1 MLYKQCI
8 QQPDKI
14 ILLLSWALVSSAM
27 KPVKDYTTL
36 NLKIQNKW
44 LYAWEINHL
53 FSEKPFIND
62 KFICKYVSFKV
73 SLSYNSL
80 TC

>member
-14 ILLLSWALVSSAM
+14 IFLLSWALVSSAM

-44 LYAWEINHL
+44 LYSWEINHL
-53 FSEKPFIND
+53 FLKNHSLMINL
-62 KFICKYVSFKV
+62 CKYVSFKV